1 MVVGEIKTLI
11 LGAGGMLG
19 TDLRANFPQAISF
32 THAELDITDKNAVF
46 SIIERLRPEL
56 VINAAAY
63 TKVDGCEE
71 NIELAFSVNGTAPG
85 YIAEACERIGS
96 KLVHFST
103 DYVFDGKKMEYTESD
118 KPDPINVYGASKL
131 KGEQAIARA
140 TERHYIIRTSWLFG
154 LHGANFVD
162 TMLKLGAANP
172 VVRVVNDQFGK
183 PTYTKDLAQK
193 IQEILNHDY
202 GIYHITNEGV
212 CSWYEFA
219 SAIIPNAVP
228 GTSEEFI
235 RRAKRPKYSVLVNTK
250 TKPMRHW
257 KDALRDYLNKT
268 RNPATATLSIAKA
281 HAGADIRH

>member
-1 MVVGEIKTLI
+1 MVVGKIKTLI

-19 TDLRANFPQAISF
+19 TDLQTVFPQAISF

-46 SIIERLRPEL
+46 SVIDRYKPDI

-63 TKVDGCEE
+63 TKVDDCEE
-71 NIELAFSVNGTAPG
+71 NIERAFSVNGTAPG
-85 YIAEACERIGS
+85 YIAAACRS
-96 KLVHFST
+96 TASSLVHFST
-103 DYVFDGKKMEYTESD
+103 DYVFDGEKKEYTESD
-118 KPDPINVYGASKL
+118 KPNPINMYGASKL
-131 KGEQAIARA
+131 EGELAIARA

-154 LHGANFVD
+154 LHGANFVE
-162 TMLKLGAANP
+162 TMLKLGASNP
-172 VVRVVNDQFGK
+172 AVRVVNDQFGK

-193 IQEILNHDY
+193 IPEILNCGY

-228 GTSEEFI
+228 CTSEEFI

-250 TKPMRHW
+250 IKPMRRW
-257 KDALRDYLNKT
+257 KEALLEYLEARK
-268 RNPATATLSIAKA
+268 R
-281 HAGADIRH
+281 